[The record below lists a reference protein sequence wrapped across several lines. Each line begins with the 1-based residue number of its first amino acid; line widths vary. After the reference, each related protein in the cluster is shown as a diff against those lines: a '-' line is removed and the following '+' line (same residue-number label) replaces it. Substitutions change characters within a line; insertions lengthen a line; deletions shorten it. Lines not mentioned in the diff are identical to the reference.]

1 MPDAAGDRTGLADR
15 RNDLRADCGRCAG
28 LCCVAP
34 GFAASADFAIDKPAG
49 HPCPHLLGDNLC
61 GIHDRLRERGFPG
74 CSVFDCFGA
83 GQQVV
88 QETFGGADWRQ
99 DPQLATSMFAVFPV
113 MRQLQELLWYLVESR
128 TLLPPG
134 DLRREVEDV
143 ERRTRT
149 LTTAGPDELTAF
161 DAAGYRQQTG
171 ALLGRVSELV
181 RSDVPGRR
189 LDRRGADLVGA
200 RLRGAD
206 LRAACLRGAYL
217 IGADL
222 RGADLSRADLLG
234 ADLRAADLSG
244 TRLGSSLFLPRPQLA
259 AARGDAATTIPA
271 WLERPGHWSVR
282 LGSVRLGRP
291 EGFFPRKGR
300 KSSG

>member
-1 MPDAAGDRTGLADR
+1 VPDAAGDTAGLADR
-15 RNDLRADCGRCAG
+15 REELRADCGRCAG

-34 GFAASADFAIDKPAG
+34 AFAASADFAIDKPAG
-49 HPCPHLLGDNLC
+49 HPCPHLQGDNLC

-99 DPQLATSMFAVFPV
+99 DPRLAASMFAVFPV

-128 TLLPPG
+128 TLLPDG
-134 DLRREVEDV
+134 DLRQEVEDV

-149 LTTAGPDELTAF
+149 LTAAGPEELAAF
-161 DAAGYRQQTG
+161 DAAGYRQRTG

-189 LDRRGADLVGA
+189 PDRRGADLVGA

-206 LRAACLRGAYL
+206 LRGASLRGAYL

-222 RGADLSRADLLG
+222 RGADLRLADLLG

-244 TRLGSSLFLPRPQLA
+244 ARLERSLFLTRPQLA

-271 WLERPGHWSVR
+271 WLERPAHWSASGGGA
-282 LGSVRLGRP
+282 GSQRSRP
-291 EGFFPRKGR
+291 RRPRR
-300 KSSG
+300 